1 MQATPA
7 QIAAAEKE
15 GAARLASCTTAECR
29 QVIEA
34 LNTKKL
40 AKLKGARR
48 SCRVRYAANHL
59 GTRCPCAPD
68 LTPAGPARRPAAL
81 RR

>member
-1 MQATPA
+1 LRDPSRLQATPA

-15 GAARLASCTTAECR
+15 SASRLAACTTAECR

-40 AKLKGARR
+40 AKLKGAARLAWREIRR
-48 SCRVRYAANHL
+48 KAQLPRRLWSL
-59 GTRCPCAPD
+59 TRI
-68 LTPAGPARRPAAL
+68 
-81 RR
+81 